1 MQKKQLAWAI
11 AAALTTLSALPVAAQ
26 VTATELYGQIRL
38 TVNSVTTGDK
48 RVAELRDN
56 ASRLGFRGGQDLGGG
71 LKALFGAE
79 YGFGADTGAFAST
92 TSVFRTSYV
101 GLGGAF
107 GVVALGRL
115 DSSNPTGSPLYS
127 QVIAITTFAPNDAGA
142 TATSTS
148 IFNSRNRTSDSLGY
162 LSPTWGGFDLRARV
176 YNRGTGT
183 EAEDAARSLDLGLN
197 YAGGPLRLAL
207 GYGQDSRKGGLK
219 VNEFD
224 DKWQIGA
231 RYNMNVIEP
240 YAMYGRDR
248 YNNTVTTR
256 RDVNWWV
263 VGAKATQ
270 GANTFVVNVMQRDV
284 QSSLVGKQKRWQAA
298 YMYAMSKRTQF
309 QLFIDDDG
317 INSASKT
324 NVKVRAIGAGIRH
337 DF

>member
-1 MQKKQLAWAI
+1 MQKKQLPSAI
-11 AAALTTLSALPVAAQ
+11 AAALTALSALPVAAQ

-38 TVNSVTTGDK
+38 TVNSVTTADK
-48 RVAELRDN
+48 RVTELRDN
-56 ASRLGFRGGQDLGGG
+56 ASRFGFRGSEDLGGG
-71 LKALFGAE
+71 LRALFGAE

-92 TSVFRTSYV
+92 TSAFRNSYV

-115 DSSNPTGSPLYS
+115 DSANPTGSPLYS
-127 QVIAITTFAPNDAGA
+127 QVIAITNFAPNDAGA
-142 TATSTS
+142 TATGTS
-148 IFNSRNRTSDSLGY
+148 IFNARNRTSDSLGY
-162 LSPTWGGFDLRARV
+162 RSPNWGGFDLRARV
-176 YNRGTGT
+176 YNRGAAT

-197 YAGGPLRLAL
+197 YDSGPLRLAL

-231 RYNMNVIEP
+231 RYAMSFVEP

-248 YNNTVTTR
+248 YNNTATTR

-263 VGAKATQ
+263 VGARASQ
-270 GANTFVVNVMQRDV
+270 GANTVVLNVMQRDV
-284 QSSLVGKQKRWQAA
+284 QSSLTGKQKRWQAA
-298 YMYAMSKRTQF
+298 YLYAMSKRTQLQF
-309 QLFIDDDG
+309 FIDNDG

-324 NVKVRAIGAGIRH
+324 NVKVRAFGAGIRH

>member
-1 MQKKQLAWAI
+1 MLNPRL
-11 AAALTTLSALPVAAQ
+11 ALTLAASLPMLAAWPVNGQ
-26 VTATELYGQIRL
+26 ATATEIYGQIRL
-38 TVNSVTTGDK
+38 TVNSVTTGDR
-48 RVAELRDN
+48 RVTELRDN
-56 ASRLGFRGGQDLGGG
+56 ASRFGFRGSEDLGGG
-71 LKALFGAE
+71 LKALYGGEF
-79 YGFGADTGAFAST
+79 GFGADTGAFASST
-92 TSVFRTSYV
+92 AVFRTSYV

-127 QVIAITTFAPNDAGA
+127 QVIAITNFAPNDAGA
-142 TATSTS
+142 TATGTS
-148 IFNSRNRTSDSLGY
+148 IFNARNRTSDSLGY
-162 LSPTWGGFDLRARV
+162 RSPNWGGFDLRARV

-183 EAEDAARSLDLGLN
+183 EAEDAARSVDLGLN
-197 YAGGPLRLAL
+197 YDGGPLRLAL

-231 RYNMNVIEP
+231 RYAMSFVEP

-248 YNNTVTTR
+248 YNNTATTR

-263 VGAKATQ
+263 VGARASQ
-270 GANTFVVNVMQRDV
+270 GANTVVLNVMQRDV
-284 QSSLVGKQKRWQAA
+284 QSSLTGKQKRWQAA
-298 YMYAMSKRTQF
+298 YLYAMSKRTQL
-309 QLFIDDDG
+309 QLFIDNDG

-324 NVKVRAIGAGIRH
+324 NVKVRADGAGIRH

>member
-1 MQKKQLAWAI
+1 MINNRLTVTLAATLLS
-11 AAALTTLSALPVAAQ
+11 AAALPVMAQSTSA
-26 VTATELYGQIRL
+26 ELYGQIRL
-38 TVNSVTTGDK
+38 TVNSVTTGDR
-48 RVAELRDN
+48 RVTELRDN
-56 ASRLGFRGGQDLGGG
+56 ASRLGFRGSEDLGGG

-79 YGFGADTGAFAST
+79 YGYSADTGAFAST
-92 TSVFRTSYV
+92 TSAFRTSYV

-142 TATSTS
+142 TATSPS
-148 IFNSRNRTSDSLGY
+148 VFNSRNRTSDSLGY
-162 LSPTWGGFDLRARV
+162 RSPNWGGFDLRARV
-176 YNRGTGT
+176 YNRGAAT

-207 GYGQDSRKGGLK
+207 GYGQDSRKLGLK

-248 YNNTVTTR
+248 YNNTATTR
-256 RDVNWWV
+256 RDVKWWV

-270 GANTFVVNVMQRDV
+270 GANTVVLNVMQRDV
-284 QSSLVGKQKRWQAA
+284 QSSLTGKQKRWQAA
-298 YMYAMSKRTQF
+298 YIYAMSKRTQF
-309 QLFIDDDG
+309 QFFIDNDG
-317 INSASKT
+317 VNSASKT
-324 NVKVRAIGAGIRH
+324 NVKVRAVGAGIRH

>member
-1 MQKKQLAWAI
+1 MQKKQLPSAI
-11 AAALTTLSALPVAAQ
+11 AAALTALSALPVIAQ

-56 ASRLGFRGGQDLGGG
+56 ASRFGFRGSEDLGGG
-71 LKALFGAE
+71 LRALYGAE
-79 YGFGADTGAFAST
+79 YGFGADTGAFASS
-92 TSVFRTSYV
+92 TSPFRNSYV
-101 GLGGAF
+101 GISGAF

-115 DSSNPTGSPLYS
+115 DSANPTGSPLYS

-142 TATSTS
+142 TATSAS
-148 IFNSRNRTSDSLGY
+148 VFNSRNRTSDSLGY
-162 LSPTWGGFDLRARV
+162 LSPKWGGFDLRARV
-176 YNRGTGT
+176 YNRGAAT
-183 EAEDAARSLDLGLN
+183 EAEDAARSVDLGLN

-207 GYGQDSRKGGLK
+207 GYGQDSRKVGLK

-231 RYNMNVIEP
+231 RYNMSFVEP

-248 YNNTVTTR
+248 YNNTATTR

-270 GANTFVVNVMQRDV
+270 GANTVVLNVMQRDV
-284 QSSLVGKQKRWQAA
+284 QSSLTGKQKRWQAA
-298 YMYAMSKRTQF
+298 YIYAMSKRTQF
-309 QLFIDDDG
+309 QFFIDNDG
-317 INSASKT
+317 VNSASKT
-324 NVKVRAIGAGIRH
+324 NVKVRAIGTGIRH

>member
-1 MQKKQLAWAI
+1 MHKKRLPLAI
-11 AAALTTLSALPVAAQ
+11 AAALTTLWALPAAAQ

-38 TVNSVTTGDK
+38 TVNSVTTGDR
-48 RVAELRDN
+48 RVTELRDN
-56 ASRLGFRGGQDLGGG
+56 ASRFGFRGREDLGGG
-71 LKALFGAE
+71 LRALFGAE

-92 TSVFRTSYV
+92 TSAFRNSYV

-115 DSSNPTGSPLYS
+115 DSANPTGSPLYS

-142 TATSTS
+142 TATSAS
-148 IFNSRNRTSDSLGY
+148 VFNSRNRTSDSLGY
-162 LSPTWGGFDLRARV
+162 RSPNWGGFDLRARV

-183 EAEDAARSLDLGLN
+183 EAEDAARSVDLGLN
-197 YAGGPLRLAL
+197 YDGGPLRLAL

-231 RYNMNVIEP
+231 RYAMSFVEP

-248 YNNTVTTR
+248 YNNTATTR

-263 VGAKATQ
+263 VGA
-270 GANTFVVNVMQRDV
+270 
-284 QSSLVGKQKRWQAA
+284 
-298 YMYAMSKRTQF
+298 
-309 QLFIDDDG
+309 
-317 INSASKT
+317 
-324 NVKVRAIGAGIRH
+324 RA
-337 DF
+337 

>member
-1 MQKKQLAWAI
+1 MINTRPTVKLVAALLS
-11 AAALTTLSALPVAAQ
+11 AAALPVMAQSTSA
-26 VTATELYGQIRL
+26 ELYGQIRL

-48 RVAELRDN
+48 RVTELRDN
-56 ASRLGFRGGQDLGGG
+56 ASRLGFRGAEELGGG

-79 YGFGADTGAFAST
+79 YGYGADTGAFAST
-92 TSVFRTSYV
+92 TSAFRTSYV
-101 GLGGAF
+101 GLAGAF

-115 DSSNPTGSPLYS
+115 DSANPTGSPLYS

-142 TATSTS
+142 TATSAS
-148 IFNSRNRTSDSLGY
+148 VFNSRNRTSDSLGY
-162 LSPTWGGFDLRARV
+162 LSPKWGGFDLRARV

-183 EAEDAARSLDLGLN
+183 EAEDAARSVDLGLN
-197 YAGGPLRLAL
+197 YDSGPLRLAL

-231 RYNMNVIEP
+231 RYNMAIIEP

-248 YNNTVTTR
+248 HNNTATTR

-270 GANTFVVNVMQRDV
+270 GANTVVLNVMQRDV
-284 QSSLVGKQKRWQAA
+284 QSSLTGKQKRWQAA

-309 QLFIDDDG
+309 QFFIDNDG
-317 INSASKT
+317 VNSASKT

>member
-1 MQKKQLAWAI
+1 MLNPRL
-11 AAALTTLSALPVAAQ
+11 ALTLAASLPLLAASPVNGQ
-26 VTATELYGQIRL
+26 ATATELYGQIRL

-56 ASRLGFRGGQDLGGG
+56 ASRFGFRGSEDLGGG
-71 LKALFGAE
+71 LKALYGGEFG
-79 YGFGADTGAFAST
+79 FSADTGAFAST
-92 TSVFRTSYV
+92 TNVFRTSYV
-101 GLGGAF
+101 GIGGAF

-148 IFNSRNRTSDSLGY
+148 MFNSRNRTSDSLGY

-224 DKWQIGA
+224 DKWQVGA
-231 RYNMNVIEP
+231 RYDLSLIEP

-248 YNNTVTTR
+248 YNNTATTR
-256 RDVNWWV
+256 REVNWWV

-284 QSSLVGKQKRWQAA
+284 QSSLTGKQKRWQAA

-317 INSASKT
+317 VNSASKT
-324 NVKVRAIGAGIRH
+324 NVKVRAFGAGIRH